1 MAAFRA
7 RLTESARAFGDVF
20 ENPNLR
26 RIQLALLGSNLGA
39 WAYIVAIAVYAYDQG
54 GARAV
59 GLVALARWGIAAL
72 VQPWAGV
79 IADRYPRRLVMV
91 CSDAARAGALALAA
105 AVALTGGPAMLV
117 YAMTVL
123 AAVAN
128 TPFRRRTSPRT

>member
-20 ENPNLR
+20 GNPNLR

-59 GLVALARWGIAAL
+59 GPVGASLLLAAFGAYETVFWLLATVVFLAGIAVL
-72 VQPWAGV
+72 FT
-79 IADRYPRRLVMV
+79 RETT
-91 CSDAARAGALALAA
+91 
-105 AVALTGGPAMLV
+105 TG
-117 YAMTVL
+117 
-123 AAVAN
+123 
-128 TPFRRRTSPRT
+128 